1 MRLVMNEP
9 VERMD
14 RPYARRWWA
23 LLVLCL
29 SLLIIVM
36 ANTALTVAAPD
47 MTRDLGLSS
56 ADLQWVIDGY
66 TVPYAALM
74 LLLGAIGDKYSRR
87 GALVL
92 GLVVFGGGAVAGSL
106 VGSSTGVIAARAVMG
121 VGAALIMPA
130 TLSLLAA
137 TFPRAER
144 AKAIVLWTATAGLAI
159 AAGPLV
165 AGALLE
171 NHGWSSTFLIN
182 VPIAA
187 LAIVGALVLVPPSKA
202 AHHNRIDYVGGL
214 LSVVWIGSLVYMI
227 IEGPHFGWGV
237 KAVTAAVV
245 AGAGLVLFVLWELR
259 HPRPVIDVRRF
270 ANRRFAGSNLA
281 VALFFL
287 AVFGAFY
294 YLTQHLQ
301 FVLGYDALD
310 TGVRMLPLA
319 GAVFVGSALT
329 GYLTPRIGMRFTV
342 TAGMVG
348 GTVALA
354 LLTRVDASSSYG
366 DLVLPLVMLGLAI
379 GLALSPCTDAI
390 MGAFPEAE
398 LGVGGAVNDTSLEL
412 GGSLGIAILG
422 SVLASSYSSH
432 LADATAGSKLP
443 AGALAT
449 AQDSVGAGYAVAQ
462 GIGDKAR
469 QLGEQAAQSANAE
482 QAAQLK
488 AQAGQL
494 ADGARQMADAV
505 GSSFS
510 DAVAHTSLVGAV
522 ILGVGTVLVAVLL
535 PSKARTEAEAE
546 IDADADADADAD
558 TETET
563 GVVSETGAGSETEA
577 GAVSDTETEAGS
589 GTDADAGSEAGVGAG
604 VSTGAEAP
612 AGKPAEAEKP
622 VGSEGASE
630 GGTEAGT
637 VTPRAAVS

>member
-1 MRLVMNEP
+1 MRLVMTEP
-9 VERMD
+9 VERME

-47 MTRDLGLSS
+47 MTKDLGLSS

-92 GLVVFGGGAVAGSL
+92 GLVVFGAGAVFGSL
-106 VGSSTGVIAARAVMG
+106 ADSAATVIAARAVMG

-144 AKAIVLWTATAGLAI
+144 AKAITLWTATAGLAI
-159 AAGPLV
+159 AAGPVV
-165 AGALLE
+165 AGALLRD
-171 NHGWSSTFLIN
+171 HGWASTFLIN
-182 VPIAA
+182 VPVAA
-187 LAIVGALVLVPPSKA
+187 VALVAAFVLVPPSRA
-202 AHHNRIDYVGGL
+202 GHHDRIDYVGGL
-214 LSVVWIGSLVYMI
+214 LSVIWTGALVYMI
-227 IEGPHFGWGV
+227 IEGPHFGWGA
-237 KAVTAAVV
+237 KAVGAAVV
-245 AGAGLVLFVLWELR
+245 AGVGLVAFVLWELR
-259 HPRPVIDVRRF
+259 HPRPILDVRRF
-270 ANRRFAGSNLA
+270 AGRRFAGSNLA

-301 FVLGYDALD
+301 FVLGYDALQ

-329 GYLTPRIGMRFTV
+329 GWLTPRVGMKWTV
-342 TAGMVG
+342 SAGMVG
-348 GTVALA
+348 GTTALA
-354 LLTRVDASSSYG
+354 LLTRVDAGSTYG
-366 DLVLPLVMLGLAI
+366 DFVAPLIILGLAI

-390 MGAFPEAE
+390 MGAFPESE

-412 GGSLGIAILG
+412 GGSLGIALLG
-422 SVLASSYSSH
+422 SLLATSYGDH
-432 LADATAGSKLP
+432 LADATAGGKLP
-443 AGALAT
+443 ASALDT

-462 GIGDKAR
+462 GIGEKAH
-469 QLGEQAAQSANAE
+469 QAAAQAQRATDPQ

-488 AQAGQL
+488 QQAGEL
-494 ADGARQMADAV
+494 AAGARQMADAV
-505 GSSFS
+505 GSAFS

-522 ILGVGTVLVAVLL
+522 ILGIGTVLVAVLL
-535 PSKARTEAEAE
+535 PRREDAADRTREEYE
-546 IDADADADADAD
+546 
-558 TETET
+558 
-563 GVVSETGAGSETEA
+563 
-577 GAVSDTETEAGS
+577 
-589 GTDADAGSEAGVGAG
+589 
-604 VSTGAEAP
+604 
-612 AGKPAEAEKP
+612 
-622 VGSEGASE
+622 E
-630 GGTEAGT
+630 GGDREPADSTAG
-637 VTPRAAVS
+637 

>member
-1 MRLVMNEP
+1 MRLGRLVRTEP

-29 SLLIIVM
+29 SLLMIVM

-47 MTRDLGLSS
+47 MTQDLGLSS

-92 GLVVFGGGAVAGSL
+92 GLVVFGGGAIAGSL
-106 VGSSTGVIAARAVMG
+106 VDSGTGVIVARAVMG

-144 AKAIVLWTATAGLAI
+144 AKAITLWTATAGLAI

-171 NHGWSSTFLIN
+171 NHGWASTFLIN
-182 VPIAA
+182 VPIVV
-187 LAIVGALVLVPPSKA
+187 LAIIGAFVLVPPSKA
-202 AHHNRIDYVGGL
+202 GHQDRIDYVGGL
-214 LSVVWIGSLVYMI
+214 LSVVWIAALVYMI

-237 KAVTAAVV
+237 KAITAAVT
-245 AGAGLVLFVLWELR
+245 AGLGLVLFVLWELR
-259 HPRPVIDVRRF
+259 HPRPVLDVRRF
-270 ANRRFAGSNLA
+270 TQRRFAGSNLA

-310 TGVRMLPLA
+310 TGLRMLPLA

-329 GYLTPRIGMRFTV
+329 GYLTPRVGMKITV

-348 GTVALA
+348 GTAALA
-354 LLTRVDASSSYG
+354 LLSHVDSGSSYG
-366 DLVLPLVMLGLAI
+366 DFVAPLVILGLAI

-390 MGAFPEAE
+390 MGVFPESQ

-412 GGSLGIAILG
+412 GGSLGIAVLG
-422 SVLASSYSSH
+422 SLLSTSYASH
-432 LADATAGSKLP
+432 LTDATAGSKLS
-443 AGALAT
+443 ASALDQ
-449 AQDSVGAGYAVAQ
+449 AQDSVGAGYQVAQ
-462 GIGDKAR
+462 VI
-469 QLGEQAAQSANAE
+469 GEQAQELAARAASAGTPEQAAALKT
-482 QAAQLK
+482 QAAQL
-488 AQAGQL
+488 AQ
-494 ADGARQMADAV
+494 GARQMADAV

-510 DAVAHTSLVGAV
+510 DAVAHTSLIGAV
-522 ILGVGTVLVAVLL
+522 ILGVGTVLVAFLL
-535 PSKARTEAEAE
+535 PGKGRPEAAE
-546 IDADADADADAD
+546 G
-558 TETET
+558 EVPE
-563 GVVSETGAGSETEA
+563 GAEL
-577 GAVSDTETEAGS
+577 
-589 GTDADAGSEAGVGAG
+589 VGAG
-604 VSTGAEAP
+604 
-612 AGKPAEAEKP
+612 
-622 VGSEGASE
+622 
-630 GGTEAGT
+630 
-637 VTPRAAVS
+637 R

>member
-9 VERMD
+9 TERMD

-47 MTRDLGLSS
+47 MTADLGLNS

-92 GLVVFGGGAVAGSL
+92 GLAVFAGGSVFGYLAD
-106 VGSSTGVIAARAVMG
+106 SSTTVIAARAVMG
-121 VGAALIMPA
+121 AGAAMIMPA
-130 TLSLLAA
+130 TLSLLAS

-144 AKAIVLWTATAGLAI
+144 AKAITLWTATAGLAI

-165 AGALLE
+165 AGALLAD
-171 NHGWSSTFLIN
+171 HGWSSTFLIN
-182 VPIAA
+182 VPIAL
-187 LAIVGALVLVPPSKA
+187 LAILGAFVLVPPSKA
-202 AHHNRIDYVGGL
+202 ADRGRIDYGGGL
-214 LSVVWIGSLVYMI
+214 LSVVWIAALVYMI

-245 AGAGLVLFVLWELR
+245 AGAGLVAFVLWELR
-259 HPRPVIDVRRF
+259 HPRPLLDVRRF
-270 ANRRFAGSNLA
+270 TNRGFAGSNLA

-310 TGVRMLPLA
+310 TGLRMLPLA

-329 GYLTPRIGMRFTV
+329 GFLTPRVGMKWTV

-348 GTVALA
+348 GTAALA
-354 LLTRVDASSSYG
+354 LLTRVDAGSSYG
-366 DLVLPLVMLGLAI
+366 DFVAPLVVLGLSI

-390 MGAFPEAE
+390 MGAFPESE

-422 SVLASSYSSH
+422 SLLATSYSGH
-432 LADATAGSKLP
+432 LSDATAGSKLP
-443 AGALAT
+443 ASSLST

-469 QLGEQAAQSANAE
+469 QLAE
-482 QAAQLK
+482 QAAHTGDPQQAERLR
-488 AQAGQL
+488 AQAEQL
-494 ADGARQMADAV
+494 GGGARQMAEAV

-510 DAVAHTSLVGAV
+510 DAVAHTSLIGAV
-522 ILGVGTVLVAVLL
+522 ILGVGTVLVALLL
-535 PSKARTEAEAE
+535 PGKEKTVEEP
-546 IDADADADADAD
+546 AD
-558 TETET
+558 ENKELE
-563 GVVSETGAGSETEA
+563 SA
-577 GAVSDTETEAGS
+577 GA
-589 GTDADAGSEAGVGAG
+589 
-604 VSTGAEAP
+604 
-612 AGKPAEAEKP
+612 
-622 VGSEGASE
+622 
-630 GGTEAGT
+630 
-637 VTPRAAVS
+637 R

>member
-1 MRLVMNEP
+1 MKQP
-9 VERMD
+9 VEEMKG
-14 RPYARRWWA
+14 PYARRWWA
-23 LLVLCL
+23 LGVLCL

-47 MTRDLGLSS
+47 MTKDLGLSS
-56 ADLQWVIDGY
+56 SDLQWVIDGY

-106 VGSSTGVIAARAVMG
+106 VDSSSGVIAARAVMG
-121 VGAALIMPA
+121 LGAAMIMPA

-137 TFPRAER
+137 TFPKGER

-171 NHGWSSTFLIN
+171 DHGWSSTFLIN
-182 VPIAA
+182 VPVAA
-187 LAIVGALVLVPPSKA
+187 LAIVGAFVLVPPSKA
-202 AHHNRIDYVGGL
+202 GHHDRIDYVGGL
-214 LSVVWIGSLVYMI
+214 LSVVWTGALVYMI
-227 IEGPHFGWGV
+227 IQGPHFGWDA
-237 KAVTAAVV
+237 KAISAAVV
-245 AGAGLVLFVLWELR
+245 AGVGLVAFVAWELR
-259 HPRPVIDVRRF
+259 HPHPILNVRRF
-270 ANRRFAGSNLA
+270 LDRRFAGSNLA

-301 FVLGYDALD
+301 FVLGYNPLE

-329 GYLTPRIGMRFTV
+329 GFLTPRIGMKITV
-342 TAGMVG
+342 TAGMVA

-354 LLTRVDASSSYG
+354 LLTQVDASSSYG
-366 DLVLPLVMLGLAI
+366 DFVAPLIVLGLAI

-390 MGAFPEAE
+390 MGAFPESE

-422 SVLASSYSSH
+422 SVLASSYSSK
-432 LADATAGSKLP
+432 LEDAASASGTKLP
-443 AGALAT
+443 DGTLDT
-449 AQDSVGAGYAVAQ
+449 AQDSVGAGFAVAQ
-462 GIGDKAR
+462 GIGDKAH
-469 QLGEQAAQSANAE
+469 AAAE
-482 QAAQLK
+482 KAAHAGSQQEAAQLK
-488 AQAGQL
+488 AQAEQL
-494 ADGARQMADAV
+494 TQGAGKMADAV
-505 GSSFS
+505 TSAFS

-535 PSKARTEAEAE
+535 PRKGQDAQAQEADEQAK
-546 IDADADADADAD
+546 DADARTSDADAQ
-558 TETET
+558 T
-563 GVVSETGAGSETEA
+563 SEAATTGAGR
-577 GAVSDTETEAGS
+577 
-589 GTDADAGSEAGVGAG
+589 
-604 VSTGAEAP
+604 
-612 AGKPAEAEKP
+612 EK
-622 VGSEGASE
+622 
-630 GGTEAGT
+630 
-637 VTPRAAVS
+637 

>member
-1 MRLVMNEP
+1 MRLFLTEP
-9 VERMD
+9 VDQTE

-74 LLLGAIGDKYSRR
+74 LLFGAIGDKYSRR
-87 GALVL
+87 GALLL
-92 GLVVFGGGAVAGSL
+92 GLTVFAGGAVFGYLADSAAT
-106 VGSSTGVIAARAVMG
+106 VVAARAVMG
-121 VGAALIMPA
+121 TGAALIMPA

-144 AKAIVLWTATAGLAI
+144 AKAITLWTATAGLAI
-159 AAGPLV
+159 AAGPVV
-165 AGALLE
+165 AGALLK
-171 NHGWSSTFLIN
+171 NHGWASTFLIN

-187 LAIVGALVLVPPSKA
+187 VALVASLFLVPPSRA
-202 AHHNRIDYVGGL
+202 GHSDRVDHVGGL

-245 AGAGLVLFVLWELR
+245 AGAGLLAFVAWELR
-259 HPRPVIDVRRF
+259 HPRPVLDVRRF
-270 ANRRFAGSNLA
+270 AHRGFAGANLA

-301 FVLGYDALD
+301 FVLGYDALQ
-310 TGVRMLPLA
+310 TGLRMLPLA
-319 GAVFVGSALT
+319 GAVFAGSAVT
-329 GYLTPRIGMRFTV
+329 GRLTPRVGMKWTV

-348 GTVALA
+348 GTTALA
-354 LLTRVDASSSYG
+354 LLTRIDATSSYG
-366 DLVLPLVMLGLAI
+366 DFLAPLIILGLAI

-390 MGAFPEAE
+390 MGAFPESQ
-398 LGVGGAVNDTSLEL
+398 LGVGGAVNDTSIEL

-422 SVLASSYSSH
+422 SLLATSYSGH
-432 LADATAGSKLP
+432 LSDATAGSRLP
-443 AGALAT
+443 ATTLAT

-462 GIGDKAR
+462 GISEKAR
-469 QLGEQAAQSANAE
+469 QAAAQAARATDPQ

-488 AQAGQL
+488 AQAREL
-494 ADGARQMADAV
+494 AAGARQMADAV

-510 DAVAHTSLVGAV
+510 SAVAHTSLIGAV
-522 ILGVGTVLVAVLL
+522 VLGIGTVAVALLL
-535 PSKARTEAEAE
+535 PGREK
-546 IDADADADADAD
+546 
-558 TETET
+558 
-563 GVVSETGAGSETEA
+563 GAGEEA
-577 GAVSDTETEAGS
+577 REQE
-589 GTDADAGSEAGVGAG
+589 ER
-604 VSTGAEAP
+604 EL
-612 AGKPAEAEKP
+612 
-622 VGSEGASE
+622 VGS
-630 GGTEAGT
+630 
-637 VTPRAAVS
+637 AAN

>member
-1 MRLVMNEP
+1 MRLVMTEP
-9 VERMD
+9 VERME

-47 MTRDLGLSS
+47 MTKDLGLSS

-92 GLVVFGGGAVAGSL
+92 GLVVFGGGAVFGYLADSAA
-106 VGSSTGVIAARAVMG
+106 TVIAARAVMG

-144 AKAIVLWTATAGLAI
+144 AKAITLWTATAGLAI
-159 AAGPLV
+159 AAGPVV
-165 AGALLE
+165 AGALLRD
-171 NHGWSSTFLIN
+171 HGWSSTFLIN
-182 VPIAA
+182 VPVAA
-187 LAIVGALVLVPPSKA
+187 VALVAAFVLVPPSKA
-202 AHHNRIDYVGGL
+202 GHHDRIDYVGGV
-214 LSVVWIGSLVYMI
+214 LSVIWTAALVYMI
-227 IEGPHFGWGV
+227 IEGPHFGWGA
-237 KAVTAAVV
+237 KAIGAAVV
-245 AGAGLVLFVLWELR
+245 AGVGLVAFVLWELR
-259 HPRPVIDVRRF
+259 HPRPILDVRRF
-270 ANRRFAGSNLA
+270 TARRFAGSNLA

-301 FVLGYDALD
+301 FVLGYDALQ

-329 GYLTPRIGMRFTV
+329 ALLTPRVGMKWTV
-342 TAGMVG
+342 GAGMAG
-348 GTVALA
+348 GTIALA
-354 LLTRVDASSSYG
+354 LLTRVDAGSTYG
-366 DLVLPLVMLGLAI
+366 DFVAPLIILGLAI

-390 MGAFPEAE
+390 MGAFPESE

-422 SVLASSYSSH
+422 SLLATSYSDH
-432 LADATAGSKLP
+432 LSDATKGSKLP
-443 AGALAT
+443 ASALDT

-462 GIGDKAR
+462 GIGEKAH
-469 QLGEQAAQSANAE
+469 QAAARAQQATDPQ

-488 AQAGQL
+488 QQAGEL
-494 ADGARQMADAV
+494 ATGARQMADAV
-505 GSSFS
+505 GSAFS

-535 PSKARTEAEAE
+535 PRREAA
-546 IDADADADADAD
+546 
-558 TETET
+558 T
-563 GVVSETGAGSETEA
+563 
-577 GAVSDTETEAGS
+577 
-589 GTDADAGSEAGVGAG
+589 
-604 VSTGAEAP
+604 
-612 AGKPAEAEKP
+612 AEKRDAEKELAD
-622 VGSEGASE
+622 SKTA
-630 GGTEAGT
+630 
-637 VTPRAAVS
+637 

>member
-1 MRLVMNEP
+1 MRLVMTEP
-9 VERMD
+9 AERMD

-47 MTRDLGLSS
+47 MTKDLGLSS

-92 GLVVFGGGAVAGSL
+92 GLVVFGGGAVFGYLADSA
-106 VGSSTGVIAARAVMG
+106 TTVIAARAVMG

-144 AKAIVLWTATAGLAI
+144 AKAITLWTATAGLAI
-159 AAGPLV
+159 AAGPVV
-165 AGALLE
+165 AGALLRD
-171 NHGWSSTFLIN
+171 HGWSSTFLIN

-187 LAIVGALVLVPPSKA
+187 VAIVAALVLVPPSKA
-202 AHHNRIDYVGGL
+202 GHHDRIDYVGGL
-214 LSVVWIGSLVYMI
+214 LSVVWTGALVYMI
-227 IEGPHFGWGV
+227 IEGPHFGWGA
-237 KAVTAAVV
+237 KAVGAAVA
-245 AGAGLVLFVLWELR
+245 AGVGLVAFVLWELR
-259 HPRPVIDVRRF
+259 HPRPILDVRRF
-270 ANRRFAGSNLA
+270 TGRRFAGSNLA

-301 FVLGYDALD
+301 FVLGYDALE

-329 GYLTPRIGMRFTV
+329 GWLTPRVGMKWTV
-342 TAGMVG
+342 GAGMVG
-348 GTVALA
+348 GTAALA
-354 LLTRVDASSSYG
+354 LLTRVDAASTYG
-366 DLVLPLVMLGLAI
+366 DFVAPLIILGLAI

-390 MGAFPEAE
+390 MGAFPESE

-422 SVLASSYSSH
+422 SLLATSYSDH
-432 LADATAGSKLP
+432 LSDATAGSKLP
-443 AGALAT
+443 ASALDT

-462 GIGDKAR
+462 GIGEKA
-469 QLGEQAAQSANAE
+469 QQAAAQVQQAGDPQ

-488 AQAGQL
+488 QQAGEL
-494 ADGARQMADAV
+494 AAGARQMADAV
-505 GSSFS
+505 GSAFS

-522 ILGVGTVLVAVLL
+522 ILGIGTVLVAVLL
-535 PSKARTEAEAE
+535 PRHEAAVTE
-546 IDADADADADAD
+546 
-558 TETET
+558 
-563 GVVSETGAGSETEA
+563 
-577 GAVSDTETEAGS
+577 
-589 GTDADAGSEAGVGAG
+589 
-604 VSTGAEAP
+604 P
-612 AGKPAEAEKP
+612 EAEKKA
-622 VGSEGASE
+622 EKAE
-630 GGTEAGT
+630 KAEKKAGEKAEKKAGEKAEKESADS
-637 VTPRAAVS
+637 AAG

>member
-9 VERMD
+9 AERTD

-36 ANTALTVAAPD
+36 ANTALTVAAPA
-47 MTRDLGLSS
+47 MTEDLGLTS

-92 GLVVFGGGAVAGSL
+92 GLVVFAGGSVFGYLAD
-106 VGSSTGVIAARAVMG
+106 SSTTVIAARAVMG
-121 VGAALIMPA
+121 AGAAMIMPA

-144 AKAIVLWTATAGLAI
+144 AKAITLWTATAGLAI

-171 NHGWSSTFLIN
+171 GHGWSSTFLIN
-182 VPIAA
+182 VPVAILA
-187 LAIVGALVLVPPSKA
+187 LAGAFVLVPPSKA
-202 AHHNRIDYVGGL
+202 ADRGRIDYGGGL
-214 LSVVWIGSLVYMI
+214 LSVVWIAALVYMI

-245 AGAGLVLFVLWELR
+245 AGAGLVAFVLWELR
-259 HPRPVIDVRRF
+259 HPRPLLDVRRF
-270 ANRRFAGSNLA
+270 TNRGFAGSNLA

-310 TGVRMLPLA
+310 TGLRMLPLA

-329 GYLTPRIGMRFTV
+329 GFLTPRVGMKWTV

-348 GTVALA
+348 GTAALA
-354 LLTRVDASSSYG
+354 LLTQVDSAASYG
-366 DLVLPLVMLGLAI
+366 DFVAPLIVLGLSI

-390 MGAFPEAE
+390 MGAFPESE

-422 SVLASSYSSH
+422 SLLATSYSGH
-432 LADATAGSKLP
+432 LSDATAGSKLP
-443 AGALAT
+443 ASSLST

-469 QLGEQAAQSANAE
+469 QLAE
-482 QAAQLK
+482 QAAHTSDPQQAERLR
-488 AQAGQL
+488 AQAEQL
-494 ADGARQMADAV
+494 GGGARQMAEAV

-510 DAVAHTSLVGAV
+510 DAVAHTSLIGAV
-522 ILGVGTVLVAVLL
+522 ILGVGTVVVALLL
-535 PSKARTEAEAE
+535 PGKAKTADEPAEQSRE
-546 IDADADADADAD
+546 L
-558 TETET
+558 E
-563 GVVSETGAGSETEA
+563 SA
-577 GAVSDTETEAGS
+577 GA
-589 GTDADAGSEAGVGAG
+589 
-604 VSTGAEAP
+604 
-612 AGKPAEAEKP
+612 
-622 VGSEGASE
+622 
-630 GGTEAGT
+630 
-637 VTPRAAVS
+637 R

>member
-1 MRLVMNEP
+1 MRLVMTEP
-9 VERMD
+9 VERME

-47 MTRDLGLSS
+47 MTKDLGLSS

-92 GLVVFGGGAVAGSL
+92 GLVVFGAGAVFGSL
-106 VGSSTGVIAARAVMG
+106 ADSAATVIAARAVMG

-144 AKAIVLWTATAGLAI
+144 AKAITLWTATAGLAI
-159 AAGPLV
+159 AAGPVV
-165 AGALLE
+165 AGALLRD
-171 NHGWSSTFLIN
+171 HGWASTFLIN
-182 VPIAA
+182 VPVAA
-187 LAIVGALVLVPPSKA
+187 VALVAAFVLVPPSRA
-202 AHHNRIDYVGGL
+202 GHHDRIDYVGGL
-214 LSVVWIGSLVYMI
+214 LSVIWTGALVYMI
-227 IEGPHFGWGV
+227 IEGPHFGWGA
-237 KAVTAAVV
+237 KAVGAAVV
-245 AGAGLVLFVLWELR
+245 AGVGLVAFVLWELR
-259 HPRPVIDVRRF
+259 HPRPILDVRRF
-270 ANRRFAGSNLA
+270 AGRRFAGSNLA

-301 FVLGYDALD
+301 FVLGYDALQ

-329 GYLTPRIGMRFTV
+329 GWLTPRVGMKWTV
-342 TAGMVG
+342 SAGMVG
-348 GTVALA
+348 GTTALA
-354 LLTRVDASSSYG
+354 LLTRVDAGSTYG
-366 DLVLPLVMLGLAI
+366 DFVAPLIILGLAI

-390 MGAFPEAE
+390 MGDFPESE

-412 GGSLGIAILG
+412 GGSLGIALLG
-422 SVLASSYSSH
+422 SLLATSYGDH
-432 LADATAGSKLP
+432 LADATAGGKLP
-443 AGALAT
+443 ASALDT

-462 GIGDKAR
+462 GIGEKAH
-469 QLGEQAAQSANAE
+469 QAAAQAQRATDPQ

-488 AQAGQL
+488 QQAGEL
-494 ADGARQMADAV
+494 AAGARQMADAV
-505 GSSFS
+505 GSAFS

-522 ILGVGTVLVAVLL
+522 ILGIGTVLVAVLL
-535 PSKARTEAEAE
+535 PRREDAADRTREERE
-546 IDADADADADAD
+546 ESGDREPADS
-558 TETET
+558 T
-563 GVVSETGAGSETEA
+563 AG
-577 GAVSDTETEAGS
+577 
-589 GTDADAGSEAGVGAG
+589 
-604 VSTGAEAP
+604 
-612 AGKPAEAEKP
+612 
-622 VGSEGASE
+622 
-630 GGTEAGT
+630 
-637 VTPRAAVS
+637 

>member
-1 MRLVMNEP
+1 MNRP
-9 VERMD
+9 VEEMKQ
-14 RPYARRWWA
+14 PYARRWWA

-47 MTRDLGLSS
+47 MTKDLGLSS
-56 ADLQWVIDGY
+56 SDLQWVIDGY

-92 GLVVFGGGAVAGSL
+92 GLVVFGAGSVAGSL
-106 VGSSTGVIAARAVMG
+106 VDSSGGVIAARAVMG
-121 VGAALIMPA
+121 FGAAMIMPA

-171 NHGWSSTFLIN
+171 DHGWASTFLIN

-187 LAIVGALVLVPPSKA
+187 IAIVGALLLVPPSKA
-202 AHHNRIDYVGGL
+202 GHSNRIDYVGGL
-214 LSVVWIGSLVYMI
+214 LSVIWTGALVYMI
-227 IEGPHFGWGV
+227 IQGPHFGWDA
-237 KAVTAAVV
+237 KAISAAVV
-245 AGAGLVLFVLWELR
+245 AGVGLVAFVGWELR
-259 HPRPVIDVRRF
+259 HPHPILNVRRF
-270 ANRRFAGSNLA
+270 LDRRFSGSNLA

-301 FVLGYDALD
+301 FVLGYNPLE

-329 GYLTPRIGMRFTV
+329 GYLTPRIGMKITV
-342 TAGMVG
+342 SAGMVA

-366 DLVLPLVMLGLAI
+366 DFVAPLIILGLAI

-390 MGAFPEAE
+390 MGAFPESE

-422 SVLASSYSSH
+422 SVLASSYSSK
-432 LADATAGSKLP
+432 LSDAAAASGTKLP
-443 AGALAT
+443 DGTLET

-462 GIGDKAR
+462 GIGDKAHEVA
-469 QLGEQAAQSANAE
+469 GQAAKAASPE

-488 AQAGQL
+488 GQAEQL
-494 ADGARQMADAV
+494 AQGAGKMADAV
-505 GSSFS
+505 GSAFS
-510 DAVAHTSLVGAV
+510 DSVAHTSLVGAV

-535 PSKARTEAEAE
+535 PRKSAST
-546 IDADADADADAD
+546 ADADAAVAEGADAD
-558 TETET
+558 E
-563 GVVSETGAGSETEA
+563 GVRERE
-577 GAVSDTETEAGS
+577 
-589 GTDADAGSEAGVGAG
+589 
-604 VSTGAEAP
+604 P
-612 AGKPAEAEKP
+612 Q
-622 VGSEGASE
+622 
-630 GGTEAGT
+630 
-637 VTPRAAVS
+637 R

>member
-1 MRLVMNEP
+1 MRLVMTEP

-36 ANTALTVAAPD
+36 ANTALTVAAPA
-47 MTRDLGLSS
+47 MTEDLGLSS

-87 GALVL
+87 GALLL
-92 GLVVFGGGAVAGSL
+92 GLVVFG
-106 VGSSTGVIAARAVMG
+106 VGSVFGYLADSSTTVIAARAVMG
-121 VGAALIMPA
+121 TGAAMIMPA
-130 TLSLLAA
+130 TLSLLAS

-144 AKAIVLWTATAGLAI
+144 AKAITVWTATSGVAI

-171 NHGWSSTFLIN
+171 NHDWTSTFLIN
-182 VPIAA
+182 VPVAA
-187 LAIVGALVLVPPSKA
+187 LAIVGALVLVPPSRARDKG
-202 AHHNRIDYVGGL
+202 RIDYVGGL

-237 KAVTAAVV
+237 KAIGAAVV
-245 AGAGLVLFVLWELR
+245 AAAGLLAFVLWELR
-259 HPRPVIDVRRF
+259 HPRPVVDVRRF
-270 ANRRFAGSNLA
+270 TDRGFAGSNLA

-301 FVLGYDALD
+301 FVLGYSALE
-310 TGVRMLPLA
+310 TGLRMLPLA

-329 GYLTPRIGMRFTV
+329 GFLTPRVGMKWTV

-348 GTVALA
+348 GTAALA
-354 LLTRVDASSSYG
+354 LLTQVDAGSAYG
-366 DLVLPLVMLGLAI
+366 DFVAPLAVLGLAI
-379 GLALSPCTDAI
+379 GLALSPATDAI
-390 MGAFPEAE
+390 MGAFPESE
-398 LGVGGAVNDTSLEL
+398 LGVGGAVNDTSIEL

-422 SVLASSYSSH
+422 SLLATSYSGH
-432 LADATAGSKLP
+432 LADATGGSKLP
-443 AGALAT
+443 AATLDT

-462 GIGDKAR
+462 GIGEQAR
-469 QLGEQAAQSANAE
+469 QVAGQAAKATDPQ

-488 AQAGQL
+488 AQADQL
-494 ADGARQMADAV
+494 AAGAKQMAEAV

-510 DAVAHTSLVGAV
+510 DAVAHTSLIGTVV
-522 ILGVGTVLVAVLL
+522 LGVGTVLVAVLL
-535 PSKARTEAEAE
+535 PGRKKAAESVEAAAE
-546 IDADADADADAD
+546 EKELAD
-558 TETET
+558 
-563 GVVSETGAGSETEA
+563 S
-577 GAVSDTETEAGS
+577 
-589 GTDADAGSEAGVGAG
+589 
-604 VSTGAEAP
+604 
-612 AGKPAEAEKP
+612 
-622 VGSEGASE
+622 
-630 GGTEAGT
+630 
-637 VTPRAAVS
+637 R

>member
-74 LLLGAIGDKYSRR
+74 LLLGAIGDKYNRR

-92 GLVVFGGGAVAGSL
+92 GLVVFGGGAVSGYLADSA
-106 VGSSTGVIAARAVMG
+106 VTVIAARAVMG

-144 AKAIVLWTATAGLAI
+144 AKAITLWTATAGLAI

-165 AGALLE
+165 AGALLQH
-171 NHGWSSTFLIN
+171 HGWSSTFLIN

-187 LAIVGALVLVPPSKA
+187 VALVAALVLVPPSRA
-202 AHHNRIDYVGGL
+202 AHHDRIDYVGGA
-214 LSVVWIGSLVYMI
+214 LSVVWVGSLVYMI
-227 IEGPHFGWGV
+227 IEGPHFGWGA

-245 AGAGLVLFVLWELR
+245 AGAGLILFVLWELR
-259 HPRPVIDVRRF
+259 HPRPVLDVRRF
-270 ANRRFAGSNLA
+270 AHRRFAGSNLA

-287 AVFGAFY
+287 SVFGAFY

-301 FVLGYDALD
+301 FVLGYDALQ
-310 TGVRMLPLA
+310 TGARMLPLA

-329 GYLTPRIGMRFTV
+329 GYLTPRIGMRITV

-348 GTVALA
+348 GTAALA
-354 LLTRVDASSSYG
+354 LLTRIDSTSTYD
-366 DLVLPLVMLGLAI
+366 DLVLPLVILGLAI

-390 MGAFPEAE
+390 MGAFPESE

-422 SVLASSYSSH
+422 SVLADSYSSH
-432 LADATAGSKLP
+432 LEDATAGHGLP
-443 AGALAT
+443 PGALST

-469 QLGEQAAQSANAE
+469 QLAE
-482 QAAQLK
+482 QAAHAQNARQAGQLK
-488 AQAGQL
+488 AQADQL
-494 ADGARQMADAV
+494 AHGARQMADAV
-505 GSSFS
+505 GASFA

-522 ILGVGTVLVAVLL
+522 ILAVGTVLVGVLL
-535 PSKARTEAEAE
+535 PRKGTTAAAREENEERELVA
-546 IDADADADADAD
+546 
-558 TETET
+558 
-563 GVVSETGAGSETEA
+563 AGN
-577 GAVSDTETEAGS
+577 
-589 GTDADAGSEAGVGAG
+589 
-604 VSTGAEAP
+604 
-612 AGKPAEAEKP
+612 
-622 VGSEGASE
+622 
-630 GGTEAGT
+630 
-637 VTPRAAVS
+637 R

>member
-1 MRLVMNEP
+1 MRLVMTEP
-9 VERMD
+9 VERME

-47 MTRDLGLSS
+47 MTKDLGLSS

-92 GLVVFGGGAVAGSL
+92 GLVVFGGGAVFGYLADSAA
-106 VGSSTGVIAARAVMG
+106 TVIAARAVMG

-144 AKAIVLWTATAGLAI
+144 AKAITLWTATAGLAI
-159 AAGPLV
+159 AAGPVV
-165 AGALLE
+165 AGALLRD
-171 NHGWSSTFLIN
+171 HGWSSTFLIN
-182 VPIAA
+182 VPVAA
-187 LAIVGALVLVPPSKA
+187 VALVAAFALVPPSKA
-202 AHHNRIDYVGGL
+202 GHHDRIDYVGGV
-214 LSVVWIGSLVYMI
+214 LSVIWTAALVYMI
-227 IEGPHFGWGV
+227 IEGPHFGWGA
-237 KAVTAAVV
+237 KAIGAAVV
-245 AGAGLVLFVLWELR
+245 AGAGLVAFVLWELR
-259 HPRPVIDVRRF
+259 HPRPLLDVRRF
-270 ANRRFAGSNLA
+270 TARRFAGSNLA

-301 FVLGYDALD
+301 FVLGYDALQ

-319 GAVFVGSALT
+319 GAVFAGSALT
-329 GYLTPRIGMRFTV
+329 AVLTPRVGMKWTV
-342 TAGMVG
+342 GAGMAG

-354 LLTRVDASSSYG
+354 LLTRVDAGSTYG
-366 DLVLPLVMLGLAI
+366 DFVAPLIILGLAI

-390 MGAFPEAE
+390 MGAFPESE

-422 SVLASSYSSH
+422 SLLATSYSGH
-432 LADATAGSKLP
+432 LSDATQGSKLP
-443 AGALAT
+443 ASALDT

-462 GIGDKAR
+462 GIGEKAH
-469 QLGEQAAQSANAE
+469 QAAARAQQATDPQ

-488 AQAGQL
+488 QQAGEL
-494 ADGARQMADAV
+494 ASGARQMADAV
-505 GSSFS
+505 GSAFS

-522 ILGVGTVLVAVLL
+522 ILGIGTVLVAVLL
-535 PSKARTEAEAE
+535 PRHEAAAQERKN
-546 IDADADADADAD
+546 ADKELADSQTA
-558 TETET
+558 
-563 GVVSETGAGSETEA
+563 
-577 GAVSDTETEAGS
+577 
-589 GTDADAGSEAGVGAG
+589 
-604 VSTGAEAP
+604 
-612 AGKPAEAEKP
+612 
-622 VGSEGASE
+622 
-630 GGTEAGT
+630 
-637 VTPRAAVS
+637 

>member
-1 MRLVMNEP
+1 MRLVMTEP
-9 VERMD
+9 VEKME
-14 RPYARRWWA
+14 RPYPRRWWA

-47 MTRDLGLSS
+47 MTKDLGLSS

-92 GLVVFGGGAVAGSL
+92 GLFVFGGGAVFGYLAD
-106 VGSSTGVIAARAVMG
+106 SSTTVIAARAVMG

-159 AAGPLV
+159 AAGPVV
-165 AGALLE
+165 AGALLRD
-171 NHGWSSTFLIN
+171 HGWSSTFLIN

-187 LAIVGALVLVPPSKA
+187 VAIVAAFVLIPPSKA
-202 AHHNRIDYVGGL
+202 GGVEGEHHRIDYVGGL
-214 LSVVWIGSLVYMI
+214 LSVIWTGSLVYMI
-227 IEGPHFGWGV
+227 IEGPHFGWDA
-237 KAVTAAVV
+237 KAITAAVV
-245 AGAGLVLFVLWELR
+245 AGAGLAAFIGWELR
-259 HPRPVIDVRRF
+259 HPRPILDVRRF
-270 ANRRFAGSNLA
+270 TDRRFAGSNLA

-301 FVLGYDALD
+301 FVLGYDALQ

-319 GAVFVGSALT
+319 GAVFAGSALT
-329 GYLTPRIGMRFTV
+329 GFLTPRVGMKWTV
-342 TAGMVG
+342 GAGMVG
-348 GTVALA
+348 GTTALA
-354 LLTRVDASSSYG
+354 LLTRIDAGSTYT
-366 DLVLPLVMLGLAI
+366 DFLAPLIILGLAI

-390 MGAFPEAE
+390 MGAFPESE

-422 SVLASSYSSH
+422 SLLATSYGNH
-432 LADATAGSKLP
+432 LSDATAGSKLP
-443 AGALAT
+443 ASALDT

-462 GIGDKAR
+462 GIGDKAHA
-469 QLGEQAAQSANAE
+469 LAAQAAQVKDPH
-482 QAAQLK
+482 QAAQLRH
-488 AQAGQL
+488 QAAEL
-494 ADGARQMADAV
+494 AAGARQMTHAV

-522 ILGVGTVLVAVLL
+522 ILGIGTVLVAVLL
-535 PSKARTEAEAE
+535 PRREKAAPEVKTGEKEL
-546 IDADADADADAD
+546 AD
-558 TETET
+558 
-563 GVVSETGAGSETEA
+563 S
-577 GAVSDTETEAGS
+577 AVG
-589 GTDADAGSEAGVGAG
+589 
-604 VSTGAEAP
+604 
-612 AGKPAEAEKP
+612 
-622 VGSEGASE
+622 
-630 GGTEAGT
+630 
-637 VTPRAAVS
+637 

>member
-56 ADLQWVIDGY
+56 SDLQWVIDGY

-92 GLVVFGGGAVAGSL
+92 GLLVFGGGAVFGYLADSAA
-106 VGSSTGVIAARAVMG
+106 TVIAARAVMG

-144 AKAIVLWTATAGLAI
+144 AKAITLWTATAGLAI
-159 AAGPLV
+159 AAGPVV
-165 AGALLE
+165 AGALLK
-171 NHGWSSTFLIN
+171 NHGWASTFLIN
-182 VPIAA
+182 VPVAA
-187 LAIVGALVLVPPSKA
+187 VALVAAFVLVPPSKA
-202 AHHNRIDYVGGL
+202 GHHDRIDYVGGL
-214 LSVVWIGSLVYMI
+214 LSVVWTGALVYMI
-227 IEGPHFGWGV
+227 IQGPHFGWDA
-237 KAVTAAVV
+237 KAITAAVV
-245 AGAGLVLFVLWELR
+245 AGAGLIAFVLWELR
-259 HPRPVIDVRRF
+259 HPRPILDVRRF
-270 ANRRFAGSNLA
+270 AHRRFAGANLA

-301 FVLGYDALD
+301 FVLGYDALA

-319 GAVFVGSALT
+319 GAVFAGSALT
-329 GYLTPRIGMRFTV
+329 GYLTPRVGMKWTV
-342 TAGMVG
+342 SAGMVG
-348 GTVALA
+348 GTAALA
-354 LLTRVDASSSYG
+354 LLTRIDAGSSYG
-366 DLVLPLVMLGLAI
+366 DLVAPLIILGLAI

-390 MGAFPEAE
+390 MGSFPESE

-422 SVLASSYSSH
+422 SLLATSYSDH
-432 LADATAGSKLP
+432 LSDATAGSRLP
-443 AGALAT
+443 ASALAT

-469 QLGEQAAQSANAE
+469 QLAAQAAHASDPQ
-482 QAAQLK
+482 QAGQLK

-494 ADGARQMADAV
+494 AEGARQMKDAV
-505 GSSFS
+505 GSAFA

-522 ILGVGTVLVAVLL
+522 VLGVGTLAVALLL
-535 PSKARTEAEAE
+535 PRGTAPEAEPAE
-546 IDADADADADAD
+546 D
-558 TETET
+558 EEKEL
-563 GVVSETGAGSETEA
+563 V
-577 GAVSDTETEAGS
+577 GS
-589 GTDADAGSEAGVGAG
+589 GANQPG
-604 VSTGAEAP
+604 
-612 AGKPAEAEKP
+612 
-622 VGSEGASE
+622 
-630 GGTEAGT
+630 
-637 VTPRAAVS
+637 

>member
-1 MRLVMNEP
+1 MRLVMTEP
-9 VERMD
+9 VEKME

-47 MTRDLGLSS
+47 MTKDLGLSS

-92 GLVVFGGGAVAGSL
+92 GLLVFGAGAVFGYLAGSAA
-106 VGSSTGVIAARAVMG
+106 TVIAARAVMG

-144 AKAIVLWTATAGLAI
+144 AKAITLWTATAGLAI
-159 AAGPLV
+159 AAGPVV
-165 AGALLE
+165 AGALLRD
-171 NHGWSSTFLIN
+171 HGWSSTFLIN

-187 LAIVGALVLVPPSKA
+187 VALVAAFVLVPPSKA
-202 AHHNRIDYVGGL
+202 GHHDRIDYVGGL
-214 LSVVWIGSLVYMI
+214 LSVLWTGALVYMI
-227 IEGPHFGWGV
+227 IQGPHFGWGA
-237 KAVTAAVV
+237 KAVTAAVI
-245 AGAGLVLFVLWELR
+245 AGAGLVAFVLWELR
-259 HPRPVIDVRRF
+259 HPRPILDVRRF

-294 YLTQHLQ
+294 FLTQHLQ
-301 FVLGYDALD
+301 FVLGYDALQ

-329 GYLTPRIGMRFTV
+329 GWLTPRVGMKWTV
-342 TAGMVG
+342 SAGMVL

-354 LLTRVDASSSYG
+354 LLTRVDAGSTYG
-366 DLVLPLVMLGLAI
+366 DFLAPLIILGLAI

-390 MGAFPEAE
+390 MGAFPESE

-422 SVLASSYSSH
+422 SLLATSYGNH
-432 LADATAGSKLP
+432 LGDATTGSKLP
-443 AGALAT
+443 PSALDT

-462 GIGDKAR
+462 GIADKAH
-469 QLGEQAAQSANAE
+469 QVAAQAAHASSPQ

-488 AQAGQL
+488 QQAGEL
-494 ADGARQMADAV
+494 AAGARQMADAV

-522 ILGVGTVLVAVLL
+522 VLGVGTVLVALLL
-535 PSKARTEAEAE
+535 PRRATAAQAAQVK
-546 IDADADADADAD
+546 
-558 TETET
+558 
-563 GVVSETGAGSETEA
+563 
-577 GAVSDTETEAGS
+577 
-589 GTDADAGSEAGVGAG
+589 
-604 VSTGAEAP
+604 
-612 AGKPAEAEKP
+612 EAEKEP
-622 VGSEGASE
+622 ADTSA
-630 GGTEAGT
+630 
-637 VTPRAAVS
+637 R

>member
-9 VERMD
+9 VERMES
-14 RPYARRWWA
+14 PYRRRWWA

-47 MTRDLGLSS
+47 MTQDLGLSS

-87 GALVL
+87 GALIL
-92 GLVVFGGGAVAGSL
+92 GLVVFGGGAVYGSL
-106 VGSSTGVIAARAVMG
+106 ADSSTAVIAARAVMG

-144 AKAIVLWTATAGLAI
+144 AKAITLWTATAGLAI

-171 NHGWSSTFLIN
+171 DRGWSSTFLIN
-182 VPIAA
+182 VPVVAVA
-187 LAIVGALVLVPPSKA
+187 LVGALVLVPPSKSG
-202 AHHNRIDYVGGL
+202 HRERIDYVGGL
-214 LSVVWIGSLVYMI
+214 LSVVWIGALVYMI

-237 KAVTAAVV
+237 KALTAAVV
-245 AGAGLVLFVLWELR
+245 AGAGLVAFVLWELR
-259 HPRPVIDVRRF
+259 HPRPVLDVRRF
-270 ANRRFAGSNLA
+270 GNRRFAGSNLA

-310 TGVRMLPLA
+310 TGLRMLPLA

-329 GYLTPRIGMRFTV
+329 GYLTPRVGMKWTV
-342 TAGMVG
+342 SAGMVG
-348 GTVALA
+348 GTTALA
-354 LLTRVDASSSYG
+354 LLASVDATSSYG
-366 DLVLPLVMLGLAI
+366 DFVAPLVILGLSI

-390 MGAFPEAE
+390 MGAFPESQ

-422 SVLASSYSSH
+422 SLLATSYGDH

-443 AGALAT
+443 ASSLAT
-449 AQDSVGAGYAVAQ
+449 AQDSVGAGYAVAR
-462 GIGDKAR
+462 GLGDKAR
-469 QLGEQAAQSANAE
+469 ELAGQASHATDPQ

-488 AQAGQL
+488 AQADQL
-494 ADGARQMADAV
+494 ARGAHSMSDAV
-505 GSSFS
+505 ASSFS

-522 ILGVGTVLVAVLL
+522 ILGAGTILVALLL
-535 PSKARTEAEAE
+535 PRHDKS
-546 IDADADADADAD
+546 AD
-558 TETET
+558 
-563 GVVSETGAGSETEA
+563 
-577 GAVSDTETEAGS
+577 
-589 GTDADAGSEAGVGAG
+589 
-604 VSTGAEAP
+604 
-612 AGKPAEAEKP
+612 PAEASDPTGPSDPAEP
-622 VGSEGASE
+622 SDPADPGEPSDSSEPDREAATSGA
-630 GGTEAGT
+630 
-637 VTPRAAVS
+637 R

>member
-1 MRLVMNEP
+1 MKQP
-9 VERMD
+9 VEEMKG
-14 RPYARRWWA
+14 PYARRWWA
-23 LLVLCL
+23 LGVLCL

-47 MTRDLGLSS
+47 MTKDLGLSS
-56 ADLQWVIDGY
+56 SDLQWVIDGY

-106 VGSSTGVIAARAVMG
+106 VDSSGGVIAARAVMG
-121 VGAALIMPA
+121 LGAAMIMPA

-137 TFPRAER
+137 TFPKGER

-171 NHGWSSTFLIN
+171 DHGWSSTFLIN
-182 VPIAA
+182 VPVAA
-187 LAIVGALVLVPPSKA
+187 LAIVGAFVLIPPSKA
-202 AHHNRIDYVGGL
+202 GHHDRIDYVGGL
-214 LSVVWIGSLVYMI
+214 LSVVWTGALVYMI
-227 IEGPHFGWGV
+227 IQGPHFGWDA
-237 KAVTAAVV
+237 KAISAAVV
-245 AGAGLVLFVLWELR
+245 AGVGLVAFVAWELR
-259 HPRPVIDVRRF
+259 HPHPILNVRRF
-270 ANRRFAGSNLA
+270 LDRRFAGSNLA

-301 FVLGYDALD
+301 FVLGYNPLE

-329 GYLTPRIGMRFTV
+329 GFLTPRIGMKITV
-342 TAGMVG
+342 SAGMVA

-354 LLTRVDASSSYG
+354 LLTQVDASSSYG
-366 DLVLPLVMLGLAI
+366 DFVAPLIVLGLAI

-390 MGAFPEAE
+390 MGAFPESE

-422 SVLASSYSSH
+422 SVLASSYSSK
-432 LADATAGSKLP
+432 LEDAASASGAKLP
-443 AGALAT
+443 DGTLDT

-462 GIGDKAR
+462 GIGEKAHATA
-469 QLGEQAAQSANAE
+469 EKAAHAGSQQE
-482 QAAQLK
+482 AAQLK
-488 AQAGQL
+488 AQAEQL
-494 ADGARQMADAV
+494 TQGAGKMADAV
-505 GSSFS
+505 TSAFS

-535 PSKARTEAEAE
+535 PRKGRDAQAQE
-546 IDADADADADAD
+546 ADAQTSEADAQASEADAQA
-558 TETET
+558 
-563 GVVSETGAGSETEA
+563 SEADAQASEATTAGAGR
-577 GAVSDTETEAGS
+577 
-589 GTDADAGSEAGVGAG
+589 
-604 VSTGAEAP
+604 
-612 AGKPAEAEKP
+612 KK
-622 VGSEGASE
+622 
-630 GGTEAGT
+630 
-637 VTPRAAVS
+637 

>member
-1 MRLVMNEP
+1 MRLVMTEP

-92 GLVVFGGGAVAGSL
+92 GLLVFGGGAVFGYLADSAA
-106 VGSSTGVIAARAVMG
+106 TVIAARAVMG

-144 AKAIVLWTATAGLAI
+144 AKAITLWTATAGLAI
-159 AAGPLV
+159 AAGPVV
-165 AGALLE
+165 AGALLRDL
-171 NHGWSSTFLIN
+171 GWSSTFLIN
-182 VPIAA
+182 VPVAA
-187 LAIVGALVLVPPSKA
+187 VAVVAAFVLVPPSRA
-202 AHHNRIDYVGGL
+202 GHHDRIDYVGGL
-214 LSVVWIGSLVYMI
+214 LSVLWTGALVYMI
-227 IEGPHFGWGV
+227 IEGPHFGWGA
-237 KAVTAAVV
+237 KAVGAAVV
-245 AGAGLVLFVLWELR
+245 AGVGLVAFVLWELR
-259 HPRPVIDVRRF
+259 HPRPILDVRRF
-270 ANRRFAGSNLA
+270 TGRRFAGSNLA

-301 FVLGYDALD
+301 FVLGYDALE

-319 GAVFVGSALT
+319 GAVFAGSALT
-329 GYLTPRIGMRFTV
+329 GWLTPRVGMKWTV
-342 TAGMVG
+342 SAGMVG
-348 GTVALA
+348 GTTALA
-354 LLTRVDASSSYG
+354 LLTRVDAGSAYG
-366 DLVLPLVMLGLAI
+366 DFVAPLIILGLAI

-390 MGAFPEAE
+390 MGAFPESE

-412 GGSLGIAILG
+412 GGSLGIALLG
-422 SVLASSYSSH
+422 SLLATSYGDH
-432 LADATAGSKLP
+432 LSDVTAGSKLP
-443 AGALAT
+443 ASALTT

-462 GIGDKAR
+462 GIGEKA
-469 QLGEQAAQSANAE
+469 EQAAARAQQASDPQ

-488 AQAGQL
+488 QQAGEL

-505 GSSFS
+505 GSAFS

-522 ILGVGTVLVAVLL
+522 ILGIGTVLVAVLL
-535 PSKARTEAEAE
+535 PRR
-546 IDADADADADAD
+546 
-558 TETET
+558 
-563 GVVSETGAGSETEA
+563 EA
-577 GAVSDTETEAGS
+577 GAPQAAPEEKELADSAAG
-589 GTDADAGSEAGVGAG
+589 
-604 VSTGAEAP
+604 
-612 AGKPAEAEKP
+612 
-622 VGSEGASE
+622 
-630 GGTEAGT
+630 
-637 VTPRAAVS
+637 

>member
-1 MRLVMNEP
+1 MRLVMTEP

-14 RPYARRWWA
+14 RPYARRRWA

-36 ANTALTVAAPD
+36 ANTALTVAAPA
-47 MTRDLGLSS
+47 MTEDLGLSS

-87 GALVL
+87 GALLL
-92 GLVVFGGGAVAGSL
+92 GLAVFGGGSVFGYFAD
-106 VGSSTGVIAARAVMG
+106 SSTTVIAARAVMG
-121 VGAALIMPA
+121 TGAAMIMPA
-130 TLSLLAA
+130 TLSLLAS

-144 AKAIVLWTATAGLAI
+144 AKAITVWTATSGVAI

-171 NHGWSSTFLIN
+171 NHDWTSTFLIN
-182 VPIAA
+182 VPVAA

-202 AHHNRIDYVGGL
+202 RDKGRIDYVGGL

-237 KAVTAAVV
+237 KAIGAAVV
-245 AGAGLVLFVLWELR
+245 AGAGLLAFVLWELR
-259 HPRPVIDVRRF
+259 HPRPVVDVRRF
-270 ANRRFAGSNLA
+270 TDRGFTGSNLA

-301 FVLGYDALD
+301 FVLGYSALE
-310 TGVRMLPLA
+310 TGLRMLPLA

-329 GYLTPRIGMRFTV
+329 AFLTPRVGMKWTV

-348 GTVALA
+348 GTAALA
-354 LLTRVDASSSYG
+354 LLTQVDAGSSYG
-366 DLVLPLVMLGLAI
+366 DFVAPLAVLGLAI
-379 GLALSPCTDAI
+379 GLALSPATDAI
-390 MGAFPEAE
+390 MGAFPESE
-398 LGVGGAVNDTSLEL
+398 LGVGGAVNDTSIEL

-422 SVLASSYSSH
+422 SLLATSYSDH
-432 LADATAGSKLP
+432 LADATGGSKLP
-443 AGALAT
+443 ATTLDT

-462 GIGDKAR
+462 GIGEQAR
-469 QLGEQAAQSANAE
+469 QVAGQAAKATDPQ

-488 AQAGQL
+488 AQADQL
-494 ADGARQMADAV
+494 AAGAKQMADAV

-510 DAVAHTSLVGAV
+510 DAVAHTSLIGAV
-522 ILGVGTVLVAVLL
+522 VLGVGTVLVAVLL
-535 PSKARTEAEAE
+535 PGRKKAAEPVEAAAE
-546 IDADADADADAD
+546 
-558 TETET
+558 EK
-563 GVVSETGAGSETEA
+563 VPAGS
-577 GAVSDTETEAGS
+577 
-589 GTDADAGSEAGVGAG
+589 
-604 VSTGAEAP
+604 
-612 AGKPAEAEKP
+612 
-622 VGSEGASE
+622 
-630 GGTEAGT
+630 
-637 VTPRAAVS
+637 R

>member
-9 VERMD
+9 VERMP
-14 RPYARRWWA
+14 RPYPRRWWA

-47 MTRDLGLSS
+47 MTADLGLSS
-56 ADLQWVIDGY
+56 SDLQWVIDGY

-92 GLVVFGGGAVAGSL
+92 GLVVFGGGAVFGYLADSA
-106 VGSSTGVIAARAVMG
+106 TTVIAARAVMG
-121 VGAALIMPA
+121 TGAALIMPA

-144 AKAIVLWTATAGLAI
+144 AKAITLWTATAGLAI
-159 AAGPLV
+159 AAGPVV
-165 AGALLE
+165 AGALLRD
-171 NHGWSSTFLIN
+171 HGWSSTFLIN

-187 LAIVGALVLVPPSKA
+187 VAIVAALVLVPPSRA
-202 AHHNRIDYVGGL
+202 GHHDRIDYVGGL
-214 LSVVWIGSLVYMI
+214 LSVLWIGSLVYMI

-237 KAVTAAVV
+237 RAVTAAVV
-245 AGAGLVLFVLWELR
+245 AGAGLVAFVLWELR
-259 HPRPVIDVRRF
+259 HPRPVLDVRRF
-270 ANRRFAGSNLA
+270 AHRRFAGSNLA

-301 FVLGYDALD
+301 FVLGYDALG

-319 GAVFVGSALT
+319 GAVFAGSALT
-329 GYLTPRIGMRFTV
+329 GWLTPRVGMKWTV

-348 GTVALA
+348 GTTALA
-354 LLTRVDASSSYG
+354 LLTRVDAASSYG
-366 DLVLPLVMLGLAI
+366 DFVAPLIVLGLAI

-390 MGAFPEAE
+390 MGAFPESE

-422 SVLASSYSSH
+422 SLLSTSYGSH
-432 LADATAGSKLP
+432 LADATRGSRLP
-443 AGALAT
+443 ASTLAT

-462 GIGDKAR
+462 GIGEQAR
-469 QLGEQAAQSANAE
+469 QAAARAAHATDPQ

-488 AQAGQL
+488 QQAAQL
-494 ADGARQMADAV
+494 ATGARQMTDAV
-505 GSSFS
+505 GASFA
-510 DAVAHTSLVGAV
+510 DAVAHTSLVGALV
-522 ILGVGTVLVAVLL
+522 LGVGTVLVAVLL
-535 PSKARTEAEAE
+535 PGRGKTH
-546 IDADADADADAD
+546 ADAPAEERELAD
-558 TETET
+558 T
-563 GVVSETGAGSETEA
+563 GA
-577 GAVSDTETEAGS
+577 
-589 GTDADAGSEAGVGAG
+589 
-604 VSTGAEAP
+604 
-612 AGKPAEAEKP
+612 
-622 VGSEGASE
+622 
-630 GGTEAGT
+630 
-637 VTPRAAVS
+637 R